1 MKNKDIRDIAEALK
15 CQRDGKCYHAVC
27 PYMLNAD
34 FICWDCARSEVFNDA
49 IEIVE
54 RACVDCEYYHED
66 SFGSMPGHFI
76 CFCTDSPTFNR
87 HVDGNFCCAKFVK
100 KNQ

>member
-1 MKNKDIRDIAEALK
+1 MKSKDVRDIAEALK
-15 CQRDGKCYHAVC
+15 CQRDGRCYHLIC
-27 PYMLNAD
+27 PYKRGRSSLDAEY
-34 FICWDCARSEVFNDA
+34 CARNAIYNDA

-54 RACVDCEYYHED
+54 RACVDCEYYHDD

-87 HVDGNFCCAKFVK
+87 HVDGDFCCAKFEK
-100 KNQ
+100 KN